1 MQHKPRMGGIIVTA
15 VLLVLVLVMATTY
28 SSMAQAGATTM
39 KMSEVMNWFSAN
51 QVTYFNLDLNTGEI
65 ELSLKEGAYP
75 LPDEADLQAQRPS
88 GGFLTDLSG
97 LEDEGP
103 QNGGIVTVTYKLPYT
118 AYFLDYVQ
126 GYIDAY
132 NEANPDAPMEYDMVG
147 LRTSIPWFEILLYA
161 FMIGSVVLLFMSMY
175 RGGAG
180 GGGLMNVGRA
190 KVKDQQEGQRKA
202 TFADVAGADEEKA
215 ELQEV
220 VEFLKAPNKFN
231 SLGAR
236 IPHGVLLVGPPGTG
250 KTLLAR
256 ACAGEAGVPFY
267 AISGSDFVE
276 MYVGVGA
283 SRVRDLFE
291 KAKKTMPSI
300 IFIDEIDA
308 VGRQRGAGLGGGHDE
323 REQTLNQLLVEMDGF
338 DANDGVIVMAATNR
352 ADILDKALLRPGRFD
367 RQVYVGLPDVK
378 GREAIL
384 RVHTKNKPLGPDVDL
399 GTIAKST
406 AGFSGA
412 DLENLV
418 NEAALLAARKGKKAI
433 TEPEIEE
440 ASIKVVAGPEKK
452 SRVVTD
458 KEKRLTAYHETG
470 HAITGYFCKTHDPV
484 HQISIIPRGSAGG
497 FTMYLPEKDPS
508 YVTKTAMSE
517 NIVCLLGGRVAEQL
531 VLDDISTGASND
543 LERATTTARAMVT
556 RYGFSERLGPVVYGT
571 DPGETFLGRD
581 FGQGRGYSENIAA
594 EIDNEIRDIVDESY
608 ETARRILTE
617 HMDQL
622 HTVAAVLMEREKIS
636 GDEFKTLMEGGKLPP
651 FDLGS
656 GKTTAQTP
664 ATPAQDPAPAAP
676 AQPEAD
682 APAPEA
688 LAPETPEENN

>member
-1 MQHKPRMGGIIVTA
+1 MQHKPRFSGIIVA
-15 VLLVLVLVMATTY
+15 AILLVVALIMISSY
-28 SSMAQAGATTM
+28 SAIFSSSGNTM
-39 KMSEVMNWFSAN
+39 MMSEAMAYFESN
-51 QVTYFNLDLNTGEI
+51 QVTYFNLDLNTGVI
-65 ELSLKEGAYP
+65 EMSLKEGEQP
-75 LPDEADLQAQRPS
+75 LPENAESAANDTS
-88 GGFLTDLSG
+88 GGLLAEIYGDSA
-97 LEDEGP
+97 DSYGP
-103 QNGGIVTVTYKLPYT
+103 KNGGVVTVSYKLPYPQWFIQF
-118 AYFLDYVQ
+118 YLKD
-126 GYIDAY
+126 YIDQY
-132 NEANPDAPMEYDMVG
+132 NAANPGAHMQYDMVAYKNNV
-147 LRTSIPWFEILLYA
+147 PWFEIILYA

-231 SLGAR
+231 ALGAR

-291 KAKKTMPSI
+291 KAKKTMPAI

-338 DANDGVIVMAATNR
+338 AANDGVIVMAATNR

-378 GREAIL
+378 GREEIL
-384 RVHTKNKPLGPDVDL
+384 RVHTRNKPLGPDVSL
-399 GTIAKST
+399 QTIAKST

-452 SRVVTD
+452 SRVVTEA
-458 KEKRLTAYHETG
+458 EKRLTAYHEAG
-470 HAITGYFCKTHDPV
+470 HAITGFFCKTHDPV
-484 HQISIIPRGSAGG
+484 HQISIIPRGAAGG

-508 YVTKTAMSE
+508 YVTKTAMNE

-543 LERATTTARAMVT
+543 LERATDTART
-556 RYGFSERLGPVVYGT
+556 PDTSYGFSERMGPVVYGT

-581 FGQGRGYSENIAA
+581 FGQGKGYSENTAA
-594 EIDNEIRDIVDESY
+594 EIDNEIRDIMDEAY

-622 HTVAAVLMEREKIS
+622 HRVAGVLMEKEKIS
-636 GDEFKTLMEGGKLPP
+636 GEEFVKLMQGEALPP
-651 FDLGS
+651 FGTDH
-656 GKTTAQTP
+656 P
-664 ATPAQDPAPAAP
+664 AADPQNPPAQA
-676 AQPEAD
+676 
-682 APAPEA
+682 
-688 LAPETPEENN
+688 

>member
-543 LERATTTARAMVT
+543 LERATATARAMVT

-656 GKTTAQTP
+656 GKTAAQTP
-664 ATPAQDPAPAAP
+664 APPAPDPAPAAP

>member
-543 LERATTTARAMVT
+543 LERATATARAMVT

-656 GKTTAQTP
+656 GKTAAQT
-664 ATPAQDPAPAAP
+664 PAAP

-688 LAPETPEENN
+688 PAPETPEENN

>member
-543 LERATTTARAMVT
+543 LERATATARAMVT

-656 GKTTAQTP
+656 GKTAAQTP
-664 ATPAQDPAPAAP
+664 ATPAPDPAPAAP

-688 LAPETPEENN
+688 PAPETPEENN

>member
-1 MQHKPRMGGIIVTA
+1 MQHKPRFSGILVVA
-15 VLLVLVLVMATTY
+15 VLMVLVLFFVSMSPLLAASASNHINY
-28 SSMAQAGATTM
+28 S
-39 KMSEVMNWFSAN
+39 EIYYYFENH
-51 QVTYFNLDLNTGEI
+51 QVTAYRLDRGTD
-65 ELSLKEGAYP
+65 ELELWLKEGAIP
-75 LPDEADLQAQRPS
+75 LPEATVQLDGQEGGGLLNSLTSSDEDALPS
-88 GGFLTDLSG
+88 
-97 LEDEGP
+97 
-103 QNGGIVTVTYKLPYT
+103 NGGTVYVVYQLPY
-118 AYFLDYVQ
+118 
-126 GYIDAY
+126 GIDFNTGKISELVDEY
-132 NEANPDAPMEYDMVG
+132 NKLNPDAPMIFDYVAP
-147 LRTSIPWFEILLYA
+147 RSTIPWMEIIFYVVML
-161 FMIGSVVLLFMSMY
+161 GSLGLLFMSMY

-180 GGGLMNVGRA
+180 GGIMNVGRA
-190 KVKDQQEGQRKA
+190 KVKDQQENQRKA

-220 VEFLKAPNKFN
+220 VEFLKAPGKFN

-300 IFIDEIDA
+300 VFIDEIDA

-378 GREAIL
+378 GREEIL
-384 RVHTKNKPLGPDVDL
+384 KVHTKNKPLGPDVSL
-399 GTIAKST
+399 KTIARST

-418 NEAALLAARKGKKAI
+418 NEAALLAARRGKKAI

-440 ASIKVVAGPEKK
+440 ASVKVMMGPEKK
-452 SRVVTD
+452 SHVVTD
-458 KEKRLTAYHETG
+458 DERRLVAYHETG
-470 HAITGYFCKTHDPV
+470 HAITGYFSKHHDPV
-484 HQISIIPRGSAGG
+484 HQISIISRGGAGG
-497 FTMYLPEKDPS
+497 YTMYLPEKDPS
-508 YVTKTAMSE
+508 YVTKTAMFE
-517 NIVCLLGGRVAEQL
+517 NIVSLLGGRVAEQL

-543 LERATTTARAMVT
+543 LQRATDTARAMVT
-556 RYGFSERLGPVVYGT
+556 RYGFSERMGPVVYGS
-571 DPGETFLGRD
+571 DPEQTFLGRD
-581 FGQGRGYSENIAA
+581 FGQGKGYSESIAS
-594 EIDNEIRDIVDESY
+594 EIDNEIRDIVDEAY
-608 ETARRILTE
+608 ETARRLLTE
-617 HMDQL
+617 HMDKL
-622 HTVAAVLMEREKIS
+622 HAVANVLIEREKIS
-636 GDEFKTLMEGGKLPP
+636 GDEFRTLMEGGTLPP
-651 FDLGS
+651 YDLSKGE
-656 GKTTAQTP
+656 TARADTVQTP
-664 ATPAQDPAPAAP
+664 SESPVQEEEPKTETAVGPDQDR
-676 AQPEAD
+676 PEAQ
-682 APAPEA
+682 E
-688 LAPETPEENN
+688 

>member
-323 REQTLNQLLVEMDGF
+323 REQALNQLLVEMDGF

-543 LERATTTARAMVT
+543 LERATATARAMVT

-656 GKTTAQTP
+656 GKTAAQTP

-688 LAPETPEENN
+688 PAPETPEENN

>member
-1 MQHKPRMGGIIVTA
+1 MQHKPRFSGIIVA
-15 VLLVLVLVMATTY
+15 AILLVVALIMISSY
-28 SSMAQAGATTM
+28 SAIFSSSGNTM
-39 KMSEVMNWFSAN
+39 MMSEAMAYFESN
-51 QVTYFNLDLNTGEI
+51 QVTYFNLDLNTGVI
-65 ELSLKEGAYP
+65 EMSLKEGEQP
-75 LPDEADLQAQRPS
+75 LPENAESAANDTS
-88 GGFLTDLSG
+88 GGLLAEIYGDSA
-97 LEDEGP
+97 DSYGP
-103 QNGGIVTVTYKLPYT
+103 KNGGVVTVSYKLPYPQWFIQF
-118 AYFLDYVQ
+118 YLKD
-126 GYIDAY
+126 YIDQY
-132 NEANPDAPMEYDMVG
+132 NAANPGAHMQYDMVAYKNNV
-147 LRTSIPWFEILLYA
+147 PWFEIILYA

-231 SLGAR
+231 ALGAR

-291 KAKKTMPSI
+291 KAKKTMPAI

-378 GREAIL
+378 GREEIL
-384 RVHTKNKPLGPDVDL
+384 RVHTRNKPLGPDVSL
-399 GTIAKST
+399 QTIAKST

-452 SRVVTD
+452 SRVVTEA
-458 KEKRLTAYHETG
+458 EKRLTAYHEAG
-470 HAITGYFCKTHDPV
+470 HAITGFFCKTHDPV
-484 HQISIIPRGSAGG
+484 HQISIIPRGAAGG

-508 YVTKTAMSE
+508 YVTKTAMNE

-543 LERATTTARAMVT
+543 LERATETARSMVT
-556 RYGFSERLGPVVYGT
+556 RYGFSERMGPVVYGT

-581 FGQGRGYSENIAA
+581 FGQGKGYSENTAA
-594 EIDNEIRDIVDESY
+594 EIDNEIRDIMDEAY

-622 HTVAAVLMEREKIS
+622 HRVAGVLMEKEKIS
-636 GDEFKTLMEGGKLPP
+636 GEEFVKLMQGEALPP
-651 FDLGS
+651 FGTDH
-656 GKTTAQTP
+656 P
-664 ATPAQDPAPAAP
+664 AADPQNPPAQA
-676 AQPEAD
+676 
-682 APAPEA
+682 
-688 LAPETPEENN
+688 